1 MHELFLK
8 LGYHSID
15 KIGPKAT
22 SSSILKELYARDH
35 RILHL
40 AGHGVYAPEEEI
52 DIPCECCGARK
63 IFRRITGMVIGPD
76 QFLTPAQ
83 LHQMRAVPELVFI
96 NCCHLGRIEKVDDKL
111 PPNHPPNV
119 RP

>member
-1 MHELFLK
+1 
-8 LGYHSID
+8 
-15 KIGPKAT
+15 
-22 SSSILKELYARDH
+22 
-35 RILHL
+35 
-40 AGHGVYAPEEEI
+40 
-52 DIPCECCGARK
+52 
-63 IFRRITGMVIGPD
+63 MVIGPD